1 MNWSISLHDGYLERF
16 STSNPD
22 RTVTLSVRVD
32 YLADN
37 EEAGDGSRFDLR
49 FNGVQAVHVTEWEER
64 TPLDEET
71 PSAFDERMLQ
81 GRIVSIAADDFVASG
96 MRITE
101 AAVSTLVASELLW
114 PLPTFA
120 AATTLVNLFTLNT
133 DSSEW
138 EDAGDRALAIVFDN
152 VDILRGGSRMT
163 EQEFLQLGESSWRK
177 LLNS

>member
-16 STSNPD
+16 STSRLD

-32 YLADN
+32 YLAHN
-37 EEAGDGSRFDLR
+37 EEAGYGSHFDLR
-49 FNGVQAVHVTEWEER
+49 FDGVQAVHVTEWEAGVS
-64 TPLDEET
+64 LDEAA
-71 PSAFDERMLQ
+71 SAVINVGMLH

-101 AAVSTLVASELLW
+101 AAVSHMAASELLW

-120 AATTLVNLFTLNT
+120 PATTVVNLFTLDT
-133 DSSEW
+133 DTSES
-138 EDAGDRALAIVFDN
+138 EDLGDRALAIVFDN
-152 VDILRGGSRMT
+152 VAISREGSPMT

-177 LLNS
+177 LLNP